1 MVRFSAVTIKNIITL
16 LLVLLLVNCRWLRD
30 SDSPFLMGGYMRT
43 PEGTP
48 TFQQGYKDGCGTV
61 LYTRGNVFYR
71 TIHKHNYNA
80 KLIGNPEY
88 RFGYSRG
95 YTTCFQIV
103 VSGNSGPQ
111 ASFDAYLNY
120 GETFDMSGG
129 GNINNLW
136 GGFFNNGKDASGIW
150 QGDVTNS
157 NVNLESVVN
166 IWQNAERGSGTVF
179 GSDPLWSGGSKG
191 QFFGQ

>member
-1 MVRFSAVTIKNIITL
+1 MVRFSKVTIKNIILIVALTL
-16 LLVLLLVNCRWLRD
+16 TSCRWFKD
-30 SDSPFLMGGYMRT
+30 ADAPFLMGGYKSL
-43 PEGTP
+43 PQGTP

-61 LYTRGNVFYR
+61 SYARGNVFYKS
-71 TIHKHNYNA
+71 IHKHNYNT

-103 VSGNSGPQ
+103 VSGFSGPQ

-120 GETFDMSGG
+120 GGMFDMSGG

-136 GGFFNNGKDASGIW
+136 GGFFQNGIW
-150 QGDVTNS
+150 QGDATNS
-157 NVNLESVVN
+157 TVNLQSVVD
-166 IWQNAERGSGTVF
+166 IWQNAERGGGTVL
-179 GSDPLWSGGSKG
+179 GGNPLWAGGSSG
-191 QFFGQ
+191 QFFGQP

>member
-1 MVRFSAVTIKNIITL
+1 MVRFSKVIIKNIAIF
-16 LLVLLLVNCRWLRD
+16 LLVLILANCRWFKSAD
-30 SDSPFLMGGYMRT
+30 TPFLMGNYMRL
-43 PEGTP
+43 PQGTP
-48 TFQQGYKDGCGTV
+48 IFQQGYKDGCGSS

-103 VSGNSGPQ
+103 VGGASGPQ
-111 ASFDAYLNY
+111 ASFDAYFSY
-120 GETFDMSGG
+120 SGTFDMSA
-129 GNINNLW
+129 GNINSLW
-136 GGFFNNGKDASGIW
+136 GGFFQNGIME
-150 QGDVTNS
+150 GDVTNS
-157 NVNLESVVN
+157 NVNLNSVVN
-166 IWQNAERGSGTVF
+166 IWQNAERGGGTVL
-179 GSDPLWSGGSKG
+179 GGNPLWAGGSSG

>member
-1 MVRFSAVTIKNIITL
+1 MVRFSKVTIKNIA
-16 LLVLLLVNCRWLRD
+16 LVLLVILTSCRWFQSAD
-30 SDSPFLMGGYMRT
+30 TPFLMGNYMRL
-43 PEGTP
+43 PQGTP
-48 TFQQGYKDGCGTV
+48 IFQQGYKDGCGSS

-103 VSGNSGPQ
+103 VSGASGPQ
-111 ASFDAYLNY
+111 ASFDAYFSY
-120 GETFDMSGG
+120 SGTFDMSGN

-136 GGFFNNGKDASGIW
+136 GGFFNDGEDASGIW

-157 NVNLESVVN
+157 NVSLQNVVN
-166 IWQNAERGSGTVF
+166 IWQNAERGGTVL
-179 GSDPLWSGGSKG
+179 GGNPLWAGGSKG